1 MPNLKPSVSKQ
12 TFPITGMTCASCATS
27 VETILAHTE
36 GIQSATVNYATT
48 TVAVVFDTQQI
59 SVEGIDQALQD
70 VGYGLVISSKELHES
85 VREAQ
90 EQKYSLLKTQTI
102 GAGLATLPIVVLGM
116 FFMDWVPGRWISL
129 ILCIPVLFYF
139 GRHFFTNAWKQ
150 LSHGK
155 ANMDTLVALSTAI
168 AFLFSAFSTLFPTY
182 WQSKGLA
189 PHVYFEAAAVIVVF
203 VSLGKVLEERAKTKT
218 GTALKKLMGL
228 QPKTLTRLQ
237 AGKSEEILLEDVRL
251 GDLILVKPGEKVPVD
266 GLVLA
271 GQSYLDESMLSGEFL
286 PVIKEPGDRVFAG
299 TLNQKGSL
307 EIVAEKVGKATLLAL
322 IIHRVE
328 EAQGSKA
335 PVQQLVDKIAGI
347 FVPIVLGIALL
358 TFGAWM
364 VFGGE
369 HALSY
374 GLLSAVSVLVIACPC
389 ALGLAT
395 PTALMVGIGKGAE
408 NQLLIRDAAS
418 LELAHRVTALVLDKT
433 GTLTEG
439 KPKVVKVLNTTDPSL
454 PSTATQ
460 EAILMALE
468 RKSAHPLAEA
478 VVQYFSEK
486 GLPTLEVSDFED
498 RPGQGIKGIVDGLS
512 YMVGNKN
519 FLLAQGLQIPCELA
533 EAAEEWTKAAH
544 TLVWL
549 GNKIKALALLAI
561 ADEVKAN
568 ASQVVKKLQ
577 ADGIEVFLLTGD
589 NAATAAAVAHQVG
602 ISNYQ
607 GEALP
612 ADKSNFVK
620 QLQQKGLVVAM
631 VGDGINDAEALAQA
645 DVSIAMGKGS
655 DIAMDVAMITLITSD
670 LAKIPQAFRLS
681 KITVRGIQQNLFWAF
696 VYNII
701 GIPIAAGVLY
711 PFFGFLLDPMIAAGA
726 MALSSVSV
734 VTNSLRLKAKKL
746 N

>member
-12 TFPITGMTCASCATS
+12 TFPITGMTCAACATS

-168 AFLFSAFSTLFPTY
+168 AFLFSAFSTLFPAY

-734 VTNSLRLKAKKL
+734 VTNSLRLKTKKL
-746 N
+746 S

>member
-1 MPNLKPSVSKQ
+1 MPNLKPPVSKQ
-12 TFPITGMTCASCATS
+12 TFPVTGMTCAACASS
-27 VETILAHTE
+27 VETILTHTE

-48 TVAVVFDTQQI
+48 SVAVVFDEQQI
-59 SVEGIDQALQD
+59 TVEGIDQALQD
-70 VGYGLVISSKELHES
+70 VGYGIIISSKELHES

-90 EQKYSLLKTQTI
+90 ELKYNQLKSQTI
-102 GAGLATLPIVVLGM
+102 GAGLATIPIVILGM
-116 FFMDWVPGRWISL
+116 FFMDWIPGRWISL

-150 LSHGK
+150 LRHGK
-155 ANMDTLVALSTAI
+155 ASMDTLVALSTSI
-168 AFLFSAFSTLFPTY
+168 AFLFSAFSTLFPAY

-203 VSLGKVLEERAKTKT
+203 VSLGKVLEEGAKTKT
-218 GTALKKLMGL
+218 GAALKKLMGL
-228 QPKTLTRLQ
+228 QPKTLTRLKDNKQ
-237 AGKSEEILLEDVRL
+237 EEILLEDVQL
-251 GDLILVKPGEKVPVD
+251 GNLILVKPGEKIPVD
-266 GLVLA
+266 GMVQV
-271 GQSYLDESMLSGEFL
+271 GQSYLDESMLTGEFL
-286 PVIKEPGDRVFAG
+286 AVIKEPGDRVFAG

-307 EIVAEKVGKATLLAL
+307 EIIAEKVGKATLLAQ

-335 PVQQLVDKIAGI
+335 PVQQLVDKVAGI
-347 FVPIVLGIALL
+347 FVPIVLSIALL

-418 LELAHRVTALVLDKT
+418 LELAHRVTALVIDKT

-439 KPKVVKVLNTTDPSL
+439 KPKVIQVLTTTGPSL
-454 PSTATQ
+454 PSSATQ

-478 VVQYFSEK
+478 VAKHFAEK
-486 GLPTLEVSDFED
+486 ELPEVDVIAFKD
-498 RPGQGIKGIVDGLS
+498 CPGHGIQGEVAGVN
-512 YMVGNKN
+512 YVVGNKK
-519 FLLAQGLQIPCELA
+519 FLLSKGLQIPSELA
-533 EAAEEWTKAAH
+533 AAAEEWTTAAQ

-549 GNKIKALALLAI
+549 GNETQALTLLGI

-568 ASQVVKKLQ
+568 ATQVVRSLQ
-577 ADGIEVFLLTGD
+577 EDGIDVYLLTGD
-589 NAATAAAVAHQVG
+589 NKATAAAVARQVG
-602 ISNYQ
+602 ITNYQ

-612 ADKSNFVK
+612 ADKSNFIK
-620 QLQQKGLVVAM
+620 ELQQKGIVVAM

-711 PFFGFLLDPMIAAGA
+711 PAFGFLLDPMIAAGA

-734 VTNSLRLKAKKL
+734 VTNSLRLKTKKL
-746 N
+746 S

>member
-1 MPNLKPSVSKQ
+1 MLKTQPSVSKQ
-12 TFPITGMTCASCATS
+12 TFPVTGMTCAACASS
-27 VETILAHTE
+27 VETILTHTE

-48 TVAVVFDTQQI
+48 TVAVVFDEQQI
-59 SVEGIDQALQD
+59 TIEGIDQALQD
-70 VGYGLVISSKELHES
+70 VGYGLVINSKELHES

-90 EQKYSLLKTQTI
+90 EQKYSQLKIQTI
-102 GAGLATLPIVVLGM
+102 GAGLATLPIVILGM

-129 ILCIPVLFYF
+129 ILCIPVLVYF

-150 LSHGK
+150 LRHGK
-155 ANMDTLVALSTAI
+155 ASMDTLVALSTSI
-168 AFLFSAFSTLFPTY
+168 AFLFSTFSTLFPNY
-182 WQSKGLA
+182 WYSRGLA

-218 GTALKKLMGL
+218 GAALKKLMGL
-228 QPKTLTRLQ
+228 QPKTLIRLQ
-237 AGKSEEILLEDVRL
+237 DGKPEEILLEDVRL

-266 GLVLA
+266 GLVQK

-286 PVIKEPGDRVFAG
+286 AVIKEPGDRVFAG

-307 EIVAEKVGKATLLAL
+307 EIVAEKVGKATLLAQ

-439 KPKVVKVLNTTDPSL
+439 KPKVVQVLTTTDPSL
-454 PSTATQ
+454 PSSAAQ

-468 RKSAHPLAEA
+468 RKSAHPLAGA
-478 VVQYFSEK
+478 VVHHFAEK
-486 GLPTLEVSDFED
+486 ELPKVDVTAFED
-498 RPGQGIKGIVDGLS
+498 RPGHGIQGEVAGVS
-512 YMVGNKN
+512 YVVGNKK
-519 FLLAQGLQIPCELA
+519 FLLSKGLQIPSELA
-533 EAAEEWTKAAH
+533 SAEEEWTKAAQ

-549 GNKIKALALLAI
+549 GNETQALALLGI

-568 ASQVVKKLQ
+568 AAQVVKSLQ
-577 ADGIEVFLLTGD
+577 EDGIEVFLLTGD
-589 NAATAAAVAHQVG
+589 NKATATAVAEQVG

-612 ADKSNFVK
+612 ADKSNFIK
-620 QLQQKGLVVAM
+620 ELQQKGLFVAM

-711 PFFGFLLDPMIAAGA
+711 PAFGFMLDPMIAAGA

-734 VTNSLRLKAKKL
+734 VTNSLRLKTKKL
-746 N
+746 S

>member
-1 MPNLKPSVSKQ
+1 MPDLQPSVSKQ
-12 TFPITGMTCASCATS
+12 TFPVTGMTCAACASS

-36 GIQSATVNYATT
+36 GIQSVTVNYATT
-48 TVAVVFDTQQI
+48 TVTVVFDEQQI
-59 SVEGIDQALQD
+59 TVGGIDQALKD
-70 VGYGLVISSKELHES
+70 VGYGIVISYKELHEA

-90 EQKYSLLKTQTI
+90 ELKYNQLKNQTL

-139 GRHFFTNAWKQ
+139 GGHFFTNAWKQ
-150 LSHGK
+150 VRHGK
-155 ANMDTLVALSTAI
+155 ASMDTLVALSTAI
-168 AFLFSAFSTLFPTY
+168 AFLFSTFSTLFPAY

-203 VSLGKVLEERAKTKT
+203 VSLGKMLEERAKTKT
-218 GTALKKLMGL
+218 GAALKKLMGL
-228 QPKTLTRLQ
+228 QPKSLTRLQ
-237 AGKSEEILLEDVRL
+237 AGKPEEILLEDVRL

-266 GLVLA
+266 GLVQS

-286 PVIKEPGDRVFAG
+286 AVIKEPGDRVFAG

-307 EIVAEKVGKATLLAL
+307 EIVAEKVGKATLLAQ

-358 TFGAWM
+358 TFGFWM

-439 KPKVVKVLNTTDPSL
+439 KPKVVQVLTTTSPTL
-454 PSTATQ
+454 PTTATQ

-468 RKSAHPLAEA
+468 KKSAHPLAEA
-478 VVQYFSEK
+478 VVQNFAEK
-486 GLPTLEVSDFED
+486 ELPALEVTDFED
-498 RPGQGIKGIVDGLS
+498 RPGHGIQGKVDGHS
-512 YMVGNKN
+512 YVVGNKN
-519 FLLAQGLQIPCELA
+519 FLLAQGLQIPSELA
-533 EAAEEWTKAAH
+533 AAAKEWTKAAQ

-549 GNKIKALALLAI
+549 GNETQALALLGI
-561 ADEVKAN
+561 ADEVKPN
-568 ASQVVKKLQ
+568 ASQVIKKLQ
-577 ADGIEVFLLTGD
+577 EEGIAVFLLTGD
-589 NAATAAAVAHQVG
+589 NAATAAEVARKVG
-602 ISNYQ
+602 ITNYQ

-612 ADKSNFVK
+612 VDKSNFIK

-655 DIAMDVAMITLITSD
+655 DIAIEVAMITLITSD
-670 LAKIPQAFRLS
+670 LGKIPQAFRLS

-711 PFFGFLLDPMIAAGA
+711 PSFGFLLDPMIAAGA

-746 N
+746 S

>member
-12 TFPITGMTCASCATS
+12 TFPITGMTCAACATS

-168 AFLFSAFSTLFPTY
+168 AFLFSAFSTLFPAY

>member
-1 MPNLKPSVSKQ
+1 
-12 TFPITGMTCASCATS
+12 MTCAACASS
-27 VETILAHTE
+27 VETILAHTK
-36 GIQSATVNYATT
+36 GIQSVTVNYATT
-48 TVAVVFDTQQI
+48 TVTVVFDEHQI
-59 SVEGIDQALQD
+59 TVGGIDQALKD
-70 VGYGLVISSKELHES
+70 VGYGIVISYKELHEA

-90 EQKYSLLKTQTI
+90 ELKYNQLKNQTL

-139 GRHFFTNAWKQ
+139 GGHFFTNAWKQ
-150 LSHGK
+150 VRHGK
-155 ANMDTLVALSTAI
+155 ASMDTLVALSTAI
-168 AFLFSAFSTLFPTY
+168 AFLFSTFSTLFPAY

-203 VSLGKVLEERAKTKT
+203 VSLGKMLEERAKTKT
-218 GTALKKLMGL
+218 GAALKKLMGL
-228 QPKTLTRLQ
+228 QPKSLTRLQ
-237 AGKSEEILLEDVRL
+237 AGKPEEILLEDVRL

-266 GLVLA
+266 GLVQS

-286 PVIKEPGDRVFAG
+286 AVIKEPGDRVFAG

-307 EIVAEKVGKATLLAL
+307 EIVAEKVGKATLLAQ

-358 TFGAWM
+358 TFGFWM

-439 KPKVVKVLNTTDPSL
+439 KPKVVQVLTTTSPTL
-454 PSTATQ
+454 PTTATQ

-468 RKSAHPLAEA
+468 KKSAHPLAEA
-478 VVQYFSEK
+478 VVQNFAEK
-486 GLPTLEVSDFED
+486 ELPALEVTDFED
-498 RPGQGIKGIVDGLS
+498 RPGHGIQGKVDGHS
-512 YMVGNKN
+512 YVVGNKN
-519 FLLAQGLQIPCELA
+519 FLLAQGLQIPSELA
-533 EAAEEWTKAAH
+533 AAAKEWTKAAQ

-549 GNKIKALALLAI
+549 GNETQALALLGI
-561 ADEVKAN
+561 ADEVKPN
-568 ASQVVKKLQ
+568 ASQVIKKLQ
-577 ADGIEVFLLTGD
+577 EEGIAVFLLTGD
-589 NAATAAAVAHQVG
+589 NAATAAEVARKVG
-602 ISNYQ
+602 ITNYQ

-612 ADKSNFVK
+612 VDKSNFIK

-655 DIAMDVAMITLITSD
+655 DIAIEVAMITLITSD

-711 PFFGFLLDPMIAAGA
+711 PSFGFLLDPMIAAGA

-746 N
+746 S

>member
-1 MPNLKPSVSKQ
+1 MPNLKSSVSKQ
-12 TFPITGMTCASCATS
+12 TFPVTGMTCAACASS
-27 VETILAHTE
+27 VETILTHTE

-48 TVAVVFDTQQI
+48 TVAVVFNEQQI

-70 VGYGLVISSKELHES
+70 VGYGIIISSKELHES
-85 VREAQ
+85 VREGQ
-90 EQKYSLLKTQTI
+90 ELKYNQLKSQTI
-102 GAGLATLPIVVLGM
+102 GAGIATLPIVILGM
-116 FFMDWVPGRWISL
+116 FFMDWIPGRWISL

-150 LSHGK
+150 LRHGK
-155 ANMDTLVALSTAI
+155 ASMDTLVALSTSI
-168 AFLFSAFSTLFPTY
+168 AFLFSAFSTLFPAY
-182 WQSKGLA
+182 WQSRGLA

-203 VSLGKVLEERAKTKT
+203 VSLGKVLEEGAKTKT
-218 GTALKKLMGL
+218 GAALKKLMGL
-228 QPKTLTRLQ
+228 QPKTLTRL
-237 AGKSEEILLEDVRL
+237 KDNKPEEILLEDVRL

-266 GLVLA
+266 GMVQV
-271 GQSYLDESMLSGEFL
+271 GQSYLDESMLTGEFL
-286 PVIKEPGDRVFAG
+286 AVIKEPGDRVFAG

-307 EIVAEKVGKATLLAL
+307 EIIAKKVGKATLLAQ

-335 PVQQLVDKIAGI
+335 PVQQLVDRIAGI

-439 KPKVVKVLNTTDPSL
+439 KPKVVQVLTTTDPSL
-454 PSTATQ
+454 PSSSTQ
-460 EAILMALE
+460 EAILIALE

-478 VVQYFSEK
+478 VVQHFIEK
-486 GLPTLEVSDFED
+486 GLPPVEITDFED
-498 RPGQGIKGIVDGLS
+498 HPGHGIQGKVEGIS
-512 YMVGNKN
+512 YVVGNKN
-519 FLLAQGLQIPCELA
+519 FLLSKGLQIPSELA
-533 EAAEEWTKAAH
+533 TAAEEWTKAAQ

-549 GNKIKALALLAI
+549 GNEMQALALLGI

-568 ASQVVKKLQ
+568 AAQVVKSLQ
-577 ADGIEVFLLTGD
+577 AGGIEVFLLTGD
-589 NAATAAAVAHQVG
+589 TKATATAVAKQVA
-602 ISNYQ
+602 ITNYQ

-612 ADKSNFVK
+612 SDKSNFIK
-620 QLQQKGLVVAM
+620 ELQQKGLVVAM

-711 PFFGFLLDPMIAAGA
+711 PAFGFLLDPMIAAGA

-734 VTNSLRLKAKKL
+734 VTNSLRLKTKRL

>member
-1 MPNLKPSVSKQ
+1 
-12 TFPITGMTCASCATS
+12 
-27 VETILAHTE
+27 
-36 GIQSATVNYATT
+36 
-48 TVAVVFDTQQI
+48 
-59 SVEGIDQALQD
+59 
-70 VGYGLVISSKELHES
+70 
-85 VREAQ
+85 
-90 EQKYSLLKTQTI
+90 
-102 GAGLATLPIVVLGM
+102 
-116 FFMDWVPGRWISL
+116 
-129 ILCIPVLFYF
+129 
-139 GRHFFTNAWKQ
+139 
-150 LSHGK
+150 
-155 ANMDTLVALSTAI
+155 
-168 AFLFSAFSTLFPTY
+168 
-182 WQSKGLA
+182 
-189 PHVYFEAAAVIVVF
+189 VVF

-218 GTALKKLMGL
+218 GAALKKLMGL
-228 QPKTLTRLQ
+228 QPKTLIRLQ
-237 AGKSEEILLEDVRL
+237 DGKPEEILLEDVRL
-251 GDLILVKPGEKVPVD
+251 GDFILVKPGEKIPVD
-266 GLVLA
+266 GLVQK

-286 PVIKEPGDRVFAG
+286 AVIKEPGDRVFAG

-307 EIVAEKVGKATLLAL
+307 EIIAEKVGKATFLAQ

-369 HALSY
+369 HSLSY

-439 KPKVVKVLNTTDPSL
+439 KPKVVQVLTTTDPSL
-454 PSTATQ
+454 PTSTTQ

-478 VVQYFSEK
+478 VVHYFAEK
-486 GLPTLEVSDFED
+486 ELPEVDVIAFED
-498 RPGQGIKGIVDGLS
+498 RPGHGIQGEVAGVN
-512 YMVGNKN
+512 YVVGNKK
-519 FLLAQGLQIPCELA
+519 FLLSKGLQIPSELA
-533 EAAEEWTKAAH
+533 SAEEEWTKVAQ
-544 TLVWL
+544 TLGWL
-549 GNKIKALALLAI
+549 GNETQALALLGI

-568 ASQVVKKLQ
+568 AAQVVKSLQ
-577 ADGIEVFLLTGD
+577 EDGIDVFLLTGD
-589 NAATAAAVAHQVG
+589 NKATAATVAEQVG

-612 ADKSNFVK
+612 ADKSNFIK
-620 QLQQKGLVVAM
+620 ELQQKGLVVAM

-711 PFFGFLLDPMIAAGA
+711 PAFGFMLDPMIAAGA

-734 VTNSLRLKAKKL
+734 VTNSLRLKTKKL
-746 N
+746 S

>member
-1 MPNLKPSVSKQ
+1 MPKTQPSVSKQ
-12 TFPITGMTCASCATS
+12 TFPVTGMTCAGCASS
-27 VETILAHTE
+27 VETILTHTE
-36 GIQSATVNYATT
+36 GVQSAVVNYATT
-48 TVAVVFDTQQI
+48 TLAVVFDERIT
-59 SVEGIDQALQD
+59 VEGIDQALQD
-70 VGYGLVISSKELHES
+70 VGYGLIISKKELHES

-90 EQKYSLLKTQTI
+90 ELKYRQLKTQTI

-116 FFMDWVPGRWISL
+116 FFMEWVPGRWISL

-139 GRHFFTNAWKQ
+139 GRHFFSNAWKQ
-150 LSHGK
+150 LRHGK
-155 ANMDTLVALSTAI
+155 ASMDTLVALSTSI
-168 AFLFSAFSTLFPTY
+168 AFLFSAFSTLFPAY
-182 WQSKGLA
+182 WYSKGLA
-189 PHVYFEAAAVIVVF
+189 PHVYFEASAVIVVF
-203 VSLGKVLEERAKTKT
+203 VSLGKVLEEGAKTKT
-218 GTALKKLMGL
+218 GAALKKLIGL
-228 QPKTLTRLQ
+228 QPKTLTRLH
-237 AGKSEEILLEDVRL
+237 AGKPEEISLADVRL
-251 GDLILVKPGEKVPVD
+251 GDLILVKPGEKVPID
-266 GLVLA
+266 GLVQA

-286 PVIKEPGDRVFAG
+286 AVSKKPGDRVFAG

-307 EIVAEKVGKATLLAL
+307 EIVAEKVGKATLLAQ

-358 TFGAWM
+358 TFGSWM
-364 VFGGE
+364 VFGDE

-418 LELAHRVTALVLDKT
+418 LELAHQVTALVLDKT

-439 KPKVVKVLNTTDPSL
+439 KPKVVQILTKTAPSL
-454 PSTATQ
+454 PSSTTQ
-460 EAILMALE
+460 KAILMALE
-468 RKSAHPLAEA
+468 SKSAHPLAEA
-478 VVQYFSEK
+478 VTQHFTEK
-486 GLPTLEVSDFED
+486 EVPIVDVTAFED
-498 RPGQGIKGIVDGLS
+498 RPGHGIQGVVEGIT
-512 YMVGNKN
+512 YFVGNKN
-519 FLLAQGLQIPCELA
+519 FLLAQGLEISNDLTS
-533 EAAEEWTKAAH
+533 AAEEWAKAVH

-549 GNKIKALALLAI
+549 GNETQALALLGI

-568 ASQVVKKLQ
+568 AAQVIKELQ
-577 ADGIEVFLLTGD
+577 TQGIAVFLLTGD
-589 NAATAAAVAHQVG
+589 NAPTAAAVARQVG
-602 ISNYQ
+602 ITNYQ
-607 GEALP
+607 AEALP
-612 ADKSNFVK
+612 ADKSNFIK

-681 KITVRGIQQNLFWAF
+681 KITVRGIRQNLFWAF
-696 VYNII
+696 IYNII

-711 PFFGFLLDPMIAAGA
+711 PAFGFLLDPMIAAGA

>member
-1 MPNLKPSVSKQ
+1 MANLKPSVSKQ
-12 TFPITGMTCASCATS
+12 TFPVTGMTCAACASS
-27 VETILAHTE
+27 VETILTHTE

-48 TVAVVFDTQQI
+48 TVAVVFDEQQI
-59 SVEGIDQALQD
+59 TVAGIDQALQD

-90 EQKYSLLKTQTI
+90 EQKYSQLKIQTI
-102 GAGLATLPIVVLGM
+102 GAGLATLPIVILGM
-116 FFMDWVPGRWISL
+116 LFMDWIPGRWISL
-129 ILCIPVLFYF
+129 FLCIPVLFYF

-150 LSHGK
+150 LRHGK
-155 ANMDTLVALSTAI
+155 ASMDTLVALSTSI
-168 AFLFSAFSTLFPTY
+168 AFLFSAFSTLFPDY
-182 WQSKGLA
+182 WQSRGLA

-203 VSLGKVLEERAKTKT
+203 VSLGKVLEEGAKTKT
-218 GTALKKLMGL
+218 GAALKKLMGL
-228 QPKTLTRLQ
+228 QPKTLTRFKD
-237 AGKSEEILLEDVRL
+237 GKPEEILLEDVRL
-251 GDLILVKPGEKVPVD
+251 GDLILVKPGEKVPID
-266 GLVLA
+266 GLIQA
-271 GQSYLDESMLSGEFL
+271 GNSYLDESMLTGEFL
-286 PVIKEPGDRVFAG
+286 AVIKEPGDRVFAG

-307 EIVAEKVGKATLLAL
+307 EIIAEKVGKTTLLAQ

-418 LELAHRVTALVLDKT
+418 LELAHRVNALVLDKT

-439 KPKVVKVLNTTDPSL
+439 KPKVVQIITTTDPSL
-454 PSTATQ
+454 PSSATQ

-478 VVQYFSEK
+478 VAQHVKEK
-486 GLPTLEVSDFED
+486 ELPSLDITDFED
-498 RPGQGIKGIVDGLS
+498 RPGHGIQGKVEGVS

-519 FLLAQGLQIPCELA
+519 FLLSKGLQIPSELA
-533 EAAEEWTKAAH
+533 SAEEKWTNEAQ

-549 GNKIKALALLAI
+549 GNETQALALLGI

-568 ASQVVKKLQ
+568 AGQVVKLLQ

-589 NAATAAAVAHQVG
+589 NKATAAAVARQVG
-602 ISNYQ
+602 ITNYQ
-607 GEALP
+607 GETLP
-612 ADKSNFVK
+612 ADKSNFIK
-620 QLQQKGLVVAM
+620 ELQQKGLVVAM

-711 PFFGFLLDPMIAAGA
+711 PAFGFLLDPMIAAGA

-734 VTNSLRLKAKKL
+734 VTNSLRLKTKKL
-746 N
+746 S

>member
-1 MPNLKPSVSKQ
+1 
-12 TFPITGMTCASCATS
+12 
-27 VETILAHTE
+27 
-36 GIQSATVNYATT
+36 
-48 TVAVVFDTQQI
+48 
-59 SVEGIDQALQD
+59 
-70 VGYGLVISSKELHES
+70 
-85 VREAQ
+85 
-90 EQKYSLLKTQTI
+90 
-102 GAGLATLPIVVLGM
+102 
-116 FFMDWVPGRWISL
+116 
-129 ILCIPVLFYF
+129 
-139 GRHFFTNAWKQ
+139 
-150 LSHGK
+150 
-155 ANMDTLVALSTAI
+155 
-168 AFLFSAFSTLFPTY
+168 
-182 WQSKGLA
+182 
-189 PHVYFEAAAVIVVF
+189 VYFEAAAVILVF
-203 VSLGKVLEERAKTKT
+203 VSLVKVLEERAKTTT

-533 EAAEEWTKAAH
+533 DAAEEWTKAAH

-734 VTNSLRLKAKKL
+734 VTNSLRLKTKKL
-746 N
+746 S

>member
-1 MPNLKPSVSKQ
+1 MPKTLSQVSKE
-12 TFPITGMTCASCATS
+12 TFPVTGMTCAACASS
-27 VETILAHTE
+27 VETILTHTE
-36 GIQSATVNYATT
+36 GIQSAVVNYATT
-48 TVAVVFDTQQI
+48 TMAVVYDERIT
-59 SVEGIDQALQD
+59 VEGINQALQE
-70 VGYGLVISSKELHES
+70 VGYGLIISKKELHES

-90 EQKYSLLKTQTI
+90 ELKYRQLKVQTI
-102 GAGLATLPIVVLGM
+102 GAGVATLPIFILGM

-129 ILCIPVLFYF
+129 LLSIPVLFYF

-150 LSHGK
+150 VRHGQ
-155 ANMDTLVALSTAI
+155 ASMDSLVALSTSI
-168 AFLFSAFSTLFPTY
+168 AFLFSSFSTLFPSY
-182 WQSKGLA
+182 WHARGLH
-189 PHVYFEAAAVIVVF
+189 PHVYFEAATVVIVF
-203 VSLGKVLEERAKTKT
+203 VSLGKLLEEGAKTKT
-218 GTALKKLMGL
+218 GAALKKLIGL
-228 QPKTLTRLQ
+228 QPKTLTRIQ
-237 AGKSEEILLEDVRL
+237 AGKQEDIYLEDVRI

-266 GLVLA
+266 GKVQS
-271 GQSYLDESMLSGEFL
+271 GQSYIDESMLSGEFL
-286 PVIKEPGDRVFAG
+286 PVGKEAGDRVFAG

-307 EIVAEKVGKATLLAL
+307 EVLAEKIGKATLLAQ

-335 PVQQLVDKIAGI
+335 PVQQLVDKVAGI

-358 TFGAWM
+358 TFGTWM

-439 KPKVVKVLNTTDPSL
+439 TPKVMQVLTTEQTSL
-454 PSTATQ
+454 PSPTTQ
-460 EAILMALE
+460 EAILLALE

-478 VVQYFSEK
+478 VIAHFKEK
-486 GLPTLEVSDFED
+486 GLPALEVTAFENLSGSGI
-498 RPGQGIKGIVDGLS
+498 RGQVEGITYFL
-512 YMVGNKN
+512 GNKN
-519 FLLAQGLQIPCELA
+519 FLLAQGLMIPSPLA
-533 EAAEEWTKAAH
+533 TAAEEWTKEAQ

-549 GNKIKALALLAI
+549 GNETQALALLGI

-568 ASQVVKKLQ
+568 AAAVVKTLQ
-577 ADGIEVFLLTGD
+577 TEGIAVFLLTGD
-589 NAATAAAVAHQVG
+589 NNATAATVAKQVG
-602 ISNYQ
+602 ITNYQ

-612 ADKSNFVK
+612 ADKSNFIK
-620 QLQQKGLVVAM
+620 QLQKKGHVVAM

-655 DIAMDVAMITLITSD
+655 DIAMDVAKITLITSD
-670 LAKIPQAFRLS
+670 LSKIPQAFRLS
-681 KITVRGIQQNLFWAF
+681 KITVRGIRQNLFWAF

-711 PFFGFLLDPMIAAGA
+711 PSFGFLLDPMIAAAA

-746 N
+746 S